1 MKKVIVSLASLV
13 ISLVLCGTAQAQ
25 AHRNAWGGGS
35 TYHSGNSTTRTNAY
49 GGSAT
54 HTAGQGTT
62 ASNAYGGSAYHAQ
75 GSGKTTATNA
85 YGGAR
90 PTPPDREPPLPTH
103 MVALPIMRKGL
114 EPRLPPTHMAAAR
127 HITPD
132 TAPLLRIPLARQLM
146 HIIRPLP
153 IMHIIH
159 LLPRPTTEQR
169 ATTAALARLR
179 VPPLPAL

>member
-1 MKKVIVSLASLV
+1 MKKVIVSLASLESAWSCAV
-13 ISLVLCGTAQAQ
+13 RPRPKHTETPMAAVPLTTAEIPPRGTS
-25 AHRNAWGGGS
+25 H
-35 TYHSGNSTTRTNAY
+35 

-75 GSGKTTATNA
+75 
-85 YGGAR
+85 YLER
-90 PTPPDREPPLPTH
+90 RLLPTVMVPPRTPRDREPALLTH
-103 MVALPIMRKGL
+103 TALPIMRKGL
-114 EPRLPPTHMAAAR
+114 EPRLRPTTTAAAR

-132 TAPLLRIPLARQLM
+132 TAPLLRIPMARQLM

-159 LLPRPTTEQR
+159 RLPRPTTEHR